1 MAIQGEIFLFYSF
14 EYEKKRCFKSSLKT
28 VFSGYVL
35 HQRMEGSS
43 WQEIR
48 LRGDHKEYLFRDLQC
63 GTKYYCYIVAFNS
76 AGYGNGSETIT
87 VKTDGNGK

>member
-1 MAIQGEIFLFYSF
+1 MK
-14 EYEKKRCFKSSLKT
+14 EKKRSFKSSLKT

-35 HQRMEGSS
+35 HQRMEGGS